1 MVAEFVKLCHDGN
14 LEWVRAALQVGVD
27 VNSKDK
33 YGQTG
38 LMKALL
44 GKRAAVARLLLKQR
58 GINVNIID
66 DCGNTALHFAAA
78 KADWGDRNKK
88 SLAMLFART
97 TSVNQRNGAGQ
108 TPLHWAVGG
117 NSVRCVRLLLS
128 DKRTDPNIKD
138 ERGDSPYTYPIKIK
152 SWDSTPLMAAVK
164 GNHVDCVKLLLAD
177 PRVDLMTRDNY
188 KRSEEEATR

>member
-1 MVAEFVKLCHDGN
+1 MAAEFFVKLCFDGD
-14 LEWVRAALQVGVD
+14 LEAVRAALQFGVD

-38 LMKALL
+38 LMKALF
-44 GKRAAVARLLLKQR
+44 GKRTAVARLLLNQR

-66 DCGNTALHFAAA
+66 NCGNTALHFAAA

-97 TSVNQRNGAGQ
+97 TSVNQRNGIGQ
-108 TPLHWAVGG
+108 TPLHWAV
-117 NSVRCVRLLLS
+117 NYNAVSCIRLLLS

-138 ERGDSPYTYPIKIK
+138 DRGDSPYTYPIKIK

-164 GNHVDCVKLLLAD
+164 RNRVDCVKLLLAD
-177 PRVDLMTRDNY
+177 PRVDLMTRDV
-188 KRSEEEATR
+188 RSERVVAR